1 MKKRGIHF
9 LFYQKLSIMAKPK
22 PLSYLLKY
30 GVPLV
35 ISIGLCYLLF
45 STMNF
50 SEMVEIIRRDCNY
63 WWIALGMFLSLFSH
77 LFRAMRWRIQLKAL
91 NINAPLFP
99 LVLSIF
105 GTYAV
110 NLVLPRLGEI
120 WRTGYI
126 SQRQKAPFSTVFGSM
141 IADRLADT
149 ITVLLI
155 TGLTFVLASKQI
167 LAYLSENEAAYMG
180 LVDFATSPWLWLAS
194 AACVAIIVFLFR
206 RFPENKLI
214 VKCREIWDGLWSGF
228 SVIATMKGKGRW
240 LLLTVG
246 VWGCYFLQMYVAFYS
261 FPVTTEVLHKYGMVA
276 ALVCFDLSSIS
287 MGVPSNGGI
296 GPWQWAVIFGL
307 SMFAVG
313 VPGLT
318 VAYATSFAN
327 LVMGSQTIFLILLGL
342 FTFTCIALD
351 KRRSQATPDTGGS
364 RTTEESRLE
373 TRSTEKTG
381 QTEEPGRREGIKPT
395 HNPTS
400 VTPLKSEV

>member
-1 MKKRGIHF
+1 
-9 LFYQKLSIMAKPK
+9 MAKPK
-22 PLSYLLKY
+22 TLSYLLKY

-63 WWIALGMFLSLFSH
+63 WWIVLGMSISIFSH
-77 LFRAMRWRIQLKAL
+77 IFRAMRWRIQLKAL
-91 NINAPLFP
+91 NINVPLFP

-155 TGLTFVLASKQI
+155 TGLTFILASKQI
-167 LAYLSENEAAYMG
+167 LAYLSENEAAYMS
-180 LVDFATSPWLWLAS
+180 LVDLATSPWLWLGAVVCM
-194 AACVAIIVFLFR
+194 AVIVFVFW

-214 VKCREIWDGLWSGF
+214 VKCREIWAGLWSGF

-246 VWGCYFLQMYVAFYS
+246 VWGCYFLQMYFAFYS
-261 FPVTTEVLHKYGMVA
+261 FPVTTDILHKYGTIA

-307 SMFAVG
+307 SMFAAG

-318 VAYATSFAN
+318 VPYATSFAN
-327 LVMGSQTIFLILLGL
+327 LVMGSQTMLLILLGL
-342 FTFTCIALD
+342 FTFACIAFD
-351 KRRSQATPDTGGS
+351 KRRSKTPQGETSISATSHLRTATITERQDT
-364 RTTEESRLE
+364 
-373 TRSTEKTG
+373 
-381 QTEEPGRREGIKPT
+381 
-395 HNPTS
+395 TS
-400 VTPLKSEV
+400 HPKRD